1 MAVKAG
7 ESPGT
12 RTITVAHSPDSDDAF
27 MFYGL
32 ATNKLETD
40 GLKFEHTLKDIQTLN
55 EDAKQGVYDVT
66 AISFHAY
73 AYVADKYA
81 LLPHG
86 ASIGDKYGPILVT
99 REPRDA
105 EEIPKMHIAVPG
117 ELTSAFLALRI
128 YNSDFKYSVVPFD
141 KIMDAVHKGEVD
153 AGLLI
158 HEGQLFYKQMG
169 LDKVLDLGEW
179 WHERTG
185 LPLPMG
191 GNVIRRD
198 LGPDL
203 MRQVSKHLHRSIV
216 FSMENREDA
225 LAYAMQFARDMQPEL
240 ADRFVAMWVNDL
252 TLDYG
257 DRGKEAVNRL
267 LTEGY
272 EKGIIPDKVAVD
284 FVDQD

>member
-1 MAVKAG
+1 MNSTTETAP
-7 ESPGT
+7 EI

-32 ATNKLETD
+32 ATNKLETE
-40 GLKFEHTLKDIQTLN
+40 GLKFEHTLKDIQSLN
-55 EDAKQGVYDVT
+55 EDAKNGVFDVT
-66 AISFHAY
+66 AVSFHAY
-73 AYVADKYA
+73 AYISDKYA

-86 ASIGDKYGPILVT
+86 ASIGDKYGPILVSK
-99 REPRDA
+99 EPRDA
-105 EEIPKMHIAVPG
+105 ADIGSMKIAIPG

-128 YNSDFKYSVVPFD
+128 YNADFEYEIYPFD
-141 KIMDAVHKGEVD
+141 EIIDAVQKGKVD

-169 LDKVLDLGEW
+169 LDKILDLGEW
-179 WHERTG
+179 WFERTG

-198 LGPDL
+198 LGED
-203 MRQVSKHLHRSIV
+203 MMKQVSKHLHRSIIY
-216 FSMENREDA
+216 SMENREDA
-225 LAYAMQFARDMQPEL
+225 LQYAMQFARDMAPEL

-257 DRGKEAVNRL
+257 DRGREGVRRL
-267 LTEGY
+267 LDEGY
-272 EKGIIPDKVAVD
+272 EKGIIPHKVKID
-284 FVDQD
+284 FVD

>member
-1 MAVKAG
+1 MTSKPEV
-7 ESPGT
+7 SPEV

-32 ATNKLETD
+32 ATNKLETE
-40 GLKFEHTLKDIQTLN
+40 GLRFEHTLKDIQTLN
-55 EDAKQGVYDVT
+55 EDAKNGVFDVT

-73 AYVADKYA
+73 AYVSDKYA

-86 ASIGDKYGPILVT
+86 ASIGDKYGPIVVSK
-99 REPRDA
+99 EPRSAD
-105 EEIPKMHIAVPG
+105 EIGQMKIAIPG
-117 ELTSAFLALRI
+117 ELTSAFLALRL
-128 YNSDFKYSVVPFD
+128 YNPDFEYVVVPFD
-141 KIMDAVHKGEVD
+141 KIIDSVQKGDVD

-179 WHERTG
+179 WFEKTG

-198 LGPDL
+198 LGSDL
-203 MRQVSKHLHRSIV
+203 MKQVSKHLHRSIQY
-216 FSMENREDA
+216 SMDNREDA
-225 LAYAMQFARDMQPEL
+225 LAYAMQFARDMAPEL

-257 DRGKEAVNRL
+257 ERGREGVRRL
-267 LTEGY
+267 LREGV
-272 EKGIIPDKVAVD
+272 EAGIIPHEVD
-284 FVDQD
+284 IEFVD

>member
-1 MAVKAG
+1 MTSKPEV
-7 ESPGT
+7 SPEV

-32 ATNKLETD
+32 ATNKLETE

-55 EDAKQGVYDVT
+55 EDAKNGVFDVT

-73 AYVADKYA
+73 AYVSDKYA

-86 ASIGDKYGPILVT
+86 ASIGDKYGPILVSK
-99 REPRDA
+99 EPRSAD
-105 EEIPKMHIAVPG
+105 EIGQMKIAIPG
-117 ELTSAFLALRI
+117 ELTSAFLALRL
-128 YNSDFKYSVVPFD
+128 YNPDFEYTVVPFD
-141 KIMDAVHKGEVD
+141 KIIDAVQKGDVD

-179 WHERTG
+179 WFEKTG

-203 MRQVSKHLHRSIV
+203 MKQVSKHLHRSIQY
-216 FSMENREDA
+216 SMENREDA
-225 LAYAMQFARDMQPEL
+225 LAYAMQFARDMAPEL

-257 DRGKEAVNRL
+257 ERGCEGVRRL
-267 LTEGY
+267 LREGV
-272 EKGIIPDKVAVD
+272 EAGIIPHEVD
-284 FVDQD
+284 IEFVD

>member
-1 MAVKAG
+1 MSVKA
-7 ESPGT
+7 EVTPEV
-12 RTITVAHSPDSDDAF
+12 RTISVAHSPDSDDAF

-40 GLKFEHTLKDIQTLN
+40 GLKFEHTLKDIQSLN
-55 EDAKQGVYDVT
+55 EDAKNGVFDVT

-86 ASIGDKYGPILVT
+86 ASIGDKYGPIVVSK
-99 REPRDA
+99 EPRSADD
-105 EEIPKMHIAVPG
+105 IGRMKIAIPG

-128 YNSDFKYSVVPFD
+128 FNKDFQYEVVEFD
-141 KIMDAVHKGEVD
+141 KIIDAVLDGRVD

-179 WHERTG
+179 WHEKTG

-198 LGPDL
+198 LGEDL
-203 MRQVSKHLHRSIV
+203 MKQVSKHLHQSIQY
-216 FSMENREDA
+216 SLENREDA
-225 LAYAMQFARDMQPEL
+225 LAYAMQFARDMAPEL

-257 DRGKEAVNRL
+257 ERGKEGVRRL
-267 LTEGY
+267 LKEGFDA
-272 EKGIIPDKVAVD
+272 GIIPHEVEME
-284 FVDQD
+284 FVG

>member
-1 MAVKAG
+1 MQDTIQVA
-7 ESPGT
+7 PQL

-32 ATNKLETD
+32 ATHKLETN

-55 EDAKQGVYDVT
+55 EDAKRGVYDVT
-66 AISFHAY
+66 AVSFHAY

-86 ASIGDKYGPILVT
+86 ASIGDKYGPILVSK
-99 REPRDA
+99 EPRA
-105 EEIPKMHIAVPG
+105 PEEIGDMTIAIPG

-128 YNSDFKYSVVPFD
+128 FNNKFNYIVVPFD
-141 KIMDAVHKGEVD
+141 KIIDAVLNGEAE

-158 HEGQLFYKQMG
+158 HEGQLFYKEKG

-191 GNVIRRD
+191 GNAIRRD

-203 MRQVSKHLHRSIV
+203 MHQVSKHLHNSIV
-216 FSMENREDA
+216 YSMENREDA
-225 LAYAMQFARDMQPEL
+225 LTYAMQFARDMPQEL

-257 DRGKEAVNRL
+257 ERGKEGVRRL
-267 LTEGY
+267 LDEGY
-272 EKGIIPDKVAVD
+272 EAGVIPHRVD
-284 FVDQD
+284 IEFVD

>member
-1 MAVKAG
+1 MEAK
-7 ESPGT
+7 SQK
-12 RTITVAHSPDSDDAF
+12 RTISVAHSPDSDDAF

-32 ATNKLETD
+32 ATNKLETN

-55 EDAKQGVYDVT
+55 EDAKKGVYDVT

-73 AYVADKYA
+73 AYVSDKYV

-86 ASIGDKYGPILVT
+86 ASIGDKYGPILVSKEQ
-99 REPRDA
+99 RKP
-105 EEIPKMHIAVPG
+105 EEIPSMKIAVPG

-128 YNSDFKYSVVPFD
+128 YNQDFKYTVVPFD
-141 KIMDAVHKGEVD
+141 EIIDVVKKGKAD

-158 HEGQLFYKQMG
+158 HEGQLFYKQVG

-179 WHERTG
+179 WHKKTG

-191 GNVIRRD
+191 GNVIKRD
-198 LGPDL
+198 LGEDL
-203 MRQVSKHLHRSIV
+203 MQKVSLCLHKSIKY
-216 FSMENREDA
+216 SMENREDA
-225 LAYAMQFARDMQPEL
+225 LAYAMQFARDMPLEL

-257 DRGKEAVNRL
+257 ERGKEAVRL
-267 LTEGY
+267 LLKEGF
-272 EKGIIPDKVAVD
+272 EKGIIPHKTEVD
-284 FVDQD
+284 FVE